1 MIDLR
6 KEEKESGDVMA
17 TGENDSEIV
26 KEPESNCFR
35 GVEKRRFLKEER

>member
-1 MIDLR
+1 MER
-6 KEEKESGDVMA
+6 V
-17 TGENDSEIV
+17 ENDSEIV